1 MSRKINLVISAL
13 EKKIM
18 LTECRV
24 FKYKGARLSTGD
36 ANTIISYLKRY
47 SAQDYS
53 KSEYDA
59 INYFLT
65 QNKETKNA

>member
-18 LTECRV
+18 LTECRG
-24 FKYKGARLSTGD
+24 FKYKGARLGTGD

-47 SAQDYS
+47 SAQGSFSGLMDPCGGV
-53 KSEYDA
+53 KIVLDQV
-59 INYFLT
+59 I
-65 QNKETKNA
+65 